1 MRISIQ
7 LEPMRAYF
15 SIAGRI
21 ISTPMI
27 PPTGTGELSF
37 TLHWLWQLE
46 NMHSPNKS
54 QRHLPGSP
62 CTGFWEEWVVAVKYI
77 T

>member
-21 ISTPMI
+21 ISI
-27 PPTGTGELSF
+27 PVIQPTDRDGGVVF
-37 TLHWLWQLE
+37 YATLV
-46 NMHSPNKS
+46 MAARK
-54 QRHLPGSP
+54 
-62 CTGFWEEWVVAVKYI
+62 
-77 T
+77 

>member
-7 LEPMRAYF
+7 LEPMRDYF

-27 PPTGTGELSF
+27 PPTDRDGGAVFYT
-37 TLHWLWQLE
+37 TLVMAARKHAQ
-46 NMHSPNKS
+46 P
-54 QRHLPGSP
+54 
-62 CTGFWEEWVVAVKYI
+62 
-77 T
+77 